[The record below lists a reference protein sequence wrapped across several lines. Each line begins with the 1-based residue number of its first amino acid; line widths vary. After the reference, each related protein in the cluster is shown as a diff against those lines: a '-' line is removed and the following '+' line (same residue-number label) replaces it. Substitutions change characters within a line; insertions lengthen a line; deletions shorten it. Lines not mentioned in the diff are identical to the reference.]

1 MKTSAYVTIA
11 MLVLIG
17 FTGQLN
23 AAEDEDQAAGAMKAL
38 DDFMATFNSR
48 DMDAWAKTLNY
59 PHVRIASGAVRVWET
74 PEEYAGRDVFSILT
88 SQYGWDHSVWDK
100 REVVQSGRDK
110 IHFATTFSRYDKD
123 GNKIA
128 TFDSLYIVTKRDGH
142 WGTQARSSFA
152 P

>member
-1 MKTSAYVTIA
+1 MKTSCYVGIA
-11 MLVLIG
+11 ALLLFGIAA
-17 FTGQLN
+17 QLN
-23 AAEDEDQAAGAMKAL
+23 AAEDDTQVAEAMKSL
-38 DDFMATFNSR
+38 DEYMAAFNAR
-48 DMDAWAKTLNY
+48 DMDAWSKTLNY
-59 PHVRIASGAVRVWET
+59 PHVRIAGGAVRVWET

-88 SQYGWDHSVWDK
+88 SQYGWDHSVWDR
-100 REVVQSGRDK
+100 REVVQSGQDK

-128 TFDSLYIVTKRDGH
+128 TFDSLYIVTKQDGH